1 MFLRNALEVSLS
13 SSKRISYVSFCP
25 LLMLSSRRLIFCL
38 TSLMSNSPQSLIYG
52 FYKLMWK
59 KSSCKCKSIF
69 LQEKLFKLNIA
80 PKNQKSIF
88 LQARLSKCQ
97 PRLGV
102 FNLAP
107 KLRKLQENYFKLNI
121 APKTKNQFS
130 CRRGC
135 QNVNLA
141 CGFLI

>member
-25 LLMLSSRRLIFCL
+25 LLVLSSRRLIFCL

-59 KSSCKCKSIF
+59 KSSCKCESIF
-69 LQEKLFKLNIA
+69 LQEKLFKFKYCA
-80 PKNQKSIF
+80 QKSIF

-97 PRLGV
+97 PLLGV

-141 CGFLI
+141 YRFLI